1 MGNKNTQMVEIAA
14 EKLYKLTLSA
24 NRDSAKEQGFYDGR
38 FGSRIE
44 PDKKKG
50 QHLKLRRDKHNLKR
64 I

>member
-1 MGNKNTQMVEIAA
+1 MGNSNTHKIEIAA
-14 EKLYKLTLSA
+14 EKLYALTLSA

-38 FGSRIE
+38 FGTQMV

-50 QHLKLRRDKHNLKR
+50 QHLKLRRDNFLKR

>member
-1 MGNKNTQMVEIAA
+1 MGNKNTENVNIAA
-14 EKLYKLTLSA
+14 EKLYKLTLSV
-24 NRDSAKEQGFYDGR
+24 NRDRAKEQGFYDGR
-38 FGSRIE
+38 YSSRIE